1 MNLPVVIRKREAWDP
16 FRDLWGLQ
24 REMNRVFSDFSRG
37 GLFPSWDDGRT
48 SGIPL
53 EMHETDED
61 IVVRADLPGLEAKDI
76 DVSVMG
82 TELAIKAERRQ
93 EREMKSEE
101 AYCRELTYGA
111 FERRVDLPQE
121 VKADGITAN
130 YKNGVLELRL
140 PKQEGAK
147 RKLIKVDV
155 K

>member
-1 MNLPVVIRKREAWDP
+1 MNLPVVVRKREAWDP

-24 REMNRVFSDFSRG
+24 REMNRMFSDFGRG
-37 GLFPSWDDGRT
+37 WFLNEDDGRAA
-48 SGIPL
+48 GIPL
-53 EMHETDED
+53 EMRETEED

-82 TELAIKAERRQ
+82 TELTIKAERRQ

-101 AYCRELTYGA
+101 AYCRELSYGA
-111 FERRVDLPQE
+111 FERRIDLPQE
-121 VKADGITAN
+121 VKADGITAS

-147 RKLIKVDV
+147 RKLIKVNV
-155 K
+155 N